1 MRVSSYAVA
10 RPAYYDRNAAS
21 SILGYSADVAPHTVT
36 TRATYT
42 GAAGKKTY
50 VEYALASCRVSTV
63 GTVSGRRF
71 GIVRITDATTATC
84 DIARIDGAS
93 SLVANTVVSDKC
105 QGMPTIYA
113 GETVTFLT
121 ADGTTGGTIDWV
133 LNAKFTTF
141 DA

>member
-1 MRVSSYAVA
+1 MRVSSFAVA

-21 SILGYSADVAPHTVT
+21 SILGYSADIAPHGAT

-50 VEYALASCRVSTV
+50 VEYALSACRTSNV

-71 GIVRITDATTATC
+71 GIIRITDATTATC
-84 DIARIDGAS
+84 DIARVDGAS

-113 GETVTFLT
+113 GETVTMIT
-121 ADGTTGGTIDWV
+121 TDGTTGGTIDWV
-133 LNAKFTTF
+133 LNAKMTTF